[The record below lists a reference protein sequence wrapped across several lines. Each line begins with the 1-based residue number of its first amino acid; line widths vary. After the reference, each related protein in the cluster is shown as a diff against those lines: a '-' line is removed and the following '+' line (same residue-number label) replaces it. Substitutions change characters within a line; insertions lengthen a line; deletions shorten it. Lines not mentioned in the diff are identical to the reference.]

1 MMWCLRINSGIRM
14 QKKLN
19 NNYKL
24 ILMKIM
30 IWMKG
35 AGVQRVGRGREE
47 PPRMHVQSEKQATK
61 PINIFLIID

>member
-1 MMWCLRINSGIRM
+1 M